1 MLRRLLHPEGDHSRP
16 APAPEVEAPR
26 KRLPEILVDSGLVT
40 EQDVARGLERQQ
52 ASGIFLGQALV
63 DLGLITQ
70 DALVHLLV
78 KHCRIP
84 HINLLEYHVS
94 EELLGRVPREVCKR
108 YNVLPIEQ
116 LGRLLTVA
124 MVDPLDDEAVEA
136 VRQAC
141 PDLRIKPILCEWSH
155 FQQVAQRV
163 LESRDEA
170 AAEYTP
176 ESLRLPSGPATP
188 PKAPPKPAPDSAAAQ
203 HPPAAASGAPPSQNR
218 EQPAGERPAKPAPA
232 LPDAVRTGIRDA
244 VREAAAEMRLDAQ
257 PGVDPRALI
266 DGMCN
271 SLRETMREVLAPVA
285 ASRGGAAPDARE
297 LAEVVQAGVRDALR
311 ESLGELT
318 QALRPVLA
326 SPPSAGASAGDS
338 QAVAGAQQDQNAR
351 LMAVVEAVREAAEQA
366 SREARRAADH
376 AEAASVTEQSRRAVM
391 RGGSGQRKRREVAA
405 LLGKSE
411 QDALEALEGPG
422 ASLRIDERILATLE
436 SEAPIPGFIF
446 DTFVVS
452 KANAFTV
459 KVAAAAA
466 ALPGTEYNPLFLYGD
481 VGLGKT
487 HLVNAV
493 GNAVL
498 ARDPESN
505 VGYVSASRFS
515 RKLADAL
522 EERAL
527 DEFREAYCQWD
538 VLILDDIQFLGG
550 RIEAQEEFFHIFN
563 ALHQEDRQIVIAG
576 DRPPDRLG
584 ELEQRLVSRFGSGI
598 VANLH
603 PPDWDTRV
611 AILRR
616 YVAAADI
623 DAPEEMLALIATKV
637 TTDIRRMTASLRKIL
652 AFADLMGQE
661 VTVDLA
667 AEILGHLGY
676 AESG

>member
-1 MLRRLLHPEGDHSRP
+1 MLRRLLHSEGDQTRR
-16 APAPEVEAPR
+16 APVPEAEARR
-26 KRLPEILVDSGLVT
+26 KRLPEILVESGLVT
-40 EQDVARGLERQQ
+40 QQDVARGIERQQ

-163 LESRDEA
+163 LESHDEA

-188 PKAPPKPAPDSAAAQ
+188 PKAPPRPTQEAAAPQ
-203 HPPAAASGAPPSQNR
+203 QPPAASGAPPSQNR

-232 LPDAVRTGIRDA
+232 LPDAVRAGIRDA

-285 ASRGGAAPDARE
+285 APRGGAGPDARE
-297 LAEVVQAGVRDALR
+297 IAEVMQSGVRDALR

-318 QALRPVLA
+318 QALRPALA
-326 SPPSAGASAGDS
+326 SPPSAGAPAGDS

-493 GNAVL
+493 GNAAL
-498 ARDPESN
+498 ARNPESN

>member
-124 MVDPLDDEAVEA
+124 MVDPLDDEAIEA

-163 LESRDEA
+163 LESRDED

-176 ESLRLPSGPATP
+176 ESLRLPSGPASP
-188 PKAPPKPAPDSAAAQ
+188 PKAPPKPTQHPAASQQPTAAA
-203 HPPAAASGAPPSQNR
+203 PGAPPPQHR
-218 EQPAGERPAKPAPA
+218 EQPPGERPAKPAPA

-244 VREAAAEMRLDAQ
+244 VREAAEEMRLDAQ

-285 ASRGGAAPDARE
+285 ASRGGAGPDARE
-297 LAEVVQAGVRDALR
+297 IAEVVQAGVRDALR

-318 QALRPVLA
+318 QALRPVL
-326 SPPSAGASAGDS
+326 PSAPSADAPAGDS
-338 QAVAGAQQDQNAR
+338 QAVAGTQQDQNAR

-391 RGGSGQRKRREVAA
+391 RGGSGQRKRRQVAA

-466 ALPGTEYNPLFLYGD
+466 ALPGTEYNPLFVYGD

-498 ARDPESN
+498 GRNPESN
-505 VGYVSASRFS
+505 VGYISASRFS

-522 EERAL
+522 EEHAL